1 MDIVYRQLG
10 WASMAGLATIIAVS
24 PLQGYVA
31 AFFSKAKDEKLA
43 AMDNRIRL
51 VNEVLAGIKIVKLY
65 GWVRY
70 MYILDCNSET

>member
-1 MDIVYRQLG
+1 
-10 WASMAGLATIIAVS
+10 MAGLATIIAVS
-24 PLQGYVA
+24 PLQGYIA

-65 GWVRY
+65 GWVSDY
-70 MYILDCNSET
+70 LFLEHNSEKKTLSSV